1 MFVSLTED
9 SVLRQRAVADGVRSL
24 IGGDVVHRDADP
36 LIHVL
41 VVKDVV
47 SMAVKQIRR
56 KHHFSFHTPLDT
68 SPNHSN
74 ISFSLLPEC
83 ASLHVLSAEA
93 YVDPVFQQR
102 TEGHVLP
109 ESPVAHSLAHH
120 VCTAL

>member
-56 KHHFSFHTPLDT
+56 KHHFNFHTHL
-68 SPNHSN
+68 
-74 ISFSLLPEC
+74 
-83 ASLHVLSAEA
+83 
-93 YVDPVFQQR
+93 
-102 TEGHVLP
+102 
-109 ESPVAHSLAHH
+109 
-120 VCTAL
+120 